1 MKEIE
6 YEEINGLLYPK
17 LTLPPQKEIHLIRF
31 GRRRLQYLKRYRPIF
46 YTNLLTSGE
55 LNSHL
60 QMIDDEANALYNRL
74 IEQYKIKRNITEE
87 LKEKDQMKWVQE
99 MNNIQNC
106 VEEVINMQIIFNQ
119 TNFYDF

>member
-1 MKEIE
+1 MKIK

-17 LTLPPQKEIHLIRF
+17 LALPPQKEVNLTRF
-31 GRRRLQYLKRYRPIF
+31 GRKRLQYLKQYRAIV

-55 LNSHL
+55 LNEHL
-60 QMIDDEANALYNRL
+60 QMIDDEANTLYDRL

-87 LKEKDQMKWVQE
+87 LKEKDQMRWVQE

-106 VEEVINMQIIFNQ
+106 VEEIINREII
-119 TNFYDF
+119 YM